1 MDQKKEKRFIK
12 YNFYTIV
19 FLFLVILAGGIV
31 RSSGAG
37 MGCPDWPKCFD
48 HYIPPTDVSQLPE
61 DYQEKYV
68 AQRLAKNAKFA
79 NMLEKMGYHDLAY
92 KVRHDESIK
101 IPEEF
106 NVTKTYT
113 EYINR
118 LTGAV
123 TGIFVLLT
131 FAASFAYLKSHTRV
145 FVLSFINLILLG
157 FQAWLGS
164 IVVSTNLLAWTITVH
179 MIVAVLILA
188 LAIYTYHYARSLRD
202 SSVLALKPSN
212 LLKLVVWA
220 SLLLCF
226 AQIVIGT
233 ELRETIDAI
242 IQSNPSLAR
251 AEWLQHTGE
260 IYLNHKLL
268 ALSVVASSVLIFLLV
283 RKYKLGEMQLR
294 FAIYGLLL
302 VALQYLLGIILNFFA
317 MPPAAQALHMVLAT
331 LMFGAQFYLLLML
344 KTASVKMGE
353 N

>member
-1 MDQKKEKRFIK
+1 MDQRKEKRFIK

-19 FLFLVILAGGIV
+19 ILFLVILAGGIV

-48 HYIPPTDVSQLPE
+48 HYIPPTDISQLPA

-68 AQRLAKNAKFA
+68 NQRLAKNMKFA
-79 NMLEKMGYHDLAY
+79 KMLDKMGYADLAD

-101 IPEEF
+101 VPEEF

-113 EYINR
+113 EYVNR
-118 LTGAV
+118 LVGALA
-123 TGIFVLLT
+123 GIFVLLT
-131 FAASFAYLKSHTRV
+131 FITSFFYAKSHSRITI
-145 FVLSFINLILLG
+145 LSFVNLLLLG

-188 LAIYTYHYARSLRD
+188 VAIYTYHYARSLSDKSILSEQRFG
-202 SSVLALKPSN
+202 LI
-212 LLKLVVWA
+212 KLVVFGA
-220 SLLLCF
+220 LLLSI
-226 AQIVIGT
+226 AQIIIGT
-233 ELRETIDAI
+233 ELRETVDAI
-242 IQSNPSLAR
+242 IQQYPLIAR
-251 AEWLQHTGE
+251 SEWLSHTGQ

-268 ALSVVASSVLIFLLV
+268 AVSIVVVNVLIFLLIKKAHV
-283 RKYKLGEMQLR
+283 GQEQLKYAM
-294 FAIYGLLL
+294 FGLFL
-302 VALQYLLGIILNFFA
+302 VALQYLLGVVLNFFA

-331 LMFGAQFYLLLML
+331 LMFGAQYYLFLML
-344 KTASVKMGE
+344 RKASVKTGG